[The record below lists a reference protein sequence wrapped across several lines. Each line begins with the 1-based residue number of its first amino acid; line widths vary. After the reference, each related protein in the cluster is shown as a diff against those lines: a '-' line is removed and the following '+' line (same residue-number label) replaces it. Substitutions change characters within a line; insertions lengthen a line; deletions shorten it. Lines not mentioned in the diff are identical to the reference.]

1 MAFTLA
7 PLPYSYEALSAAI
20 STDIMRLHHDKHH
33 QSYVDKL
40 NMALG
45 DYPDG
50 SKTSL
55 EQLLSTLDSAPQ
67 NIRTALRNFGGGHY
81 NHQLFWQIMS
91 PNGGGQPGGEL
102 GEALMAKYG
111 SFQAFVDA
119 FSDAA
124 GKLFGSG
131 WVWLADDLTIIP
143 MQNQDNPLMSA
154 GAAPLMGL
162 DVWEHAY
169 YLDYANRRDEYI
181 KKWWDVVDWQAISE
195 RYPSR

>member
-1 MAFTLA
+1 
-7 PLPYSYEALSAAI
+7 
-20 STDIMRLHHDKHH
+20 
-33 QSYVDKL
+33 
-40 NMALG
+40 
-45 DYPDG
+45 
-50 SKTSL
+50 
-55 EQLLSTLDSAPQ
+55 
-67 NIRTALRNFGGGHY
+67 
-81 NHQLFWQIMS
+81 
-91 PNGGGQPGGEL
+91 
-102 GEALMAKYG
+102 MAKYG